1 MVPDTVI
8 CILGYSCIFA
18 SIGLLIKKCN
28 IRKEIENE
36 RKYILITEDQYNI
49 MNELIK
55 NKRNKINRNNED
67 NNLEINGNI
76 KPPEYNEID
85 SAEKNS

>member
-18 SIGLLIKKCN
+18 SIGLLIKNCN
-28 IRKEIENE
+28 TRKEIENE

-49 MNELIK
+49 MNDLVK
-55 NKRNKINRNNED
+55 NKRNKINRNTED
-67 NNLEINGNI
+67 NNLQINGNI
-76 KPPEYNEID
+76 KPPEYNEIESDEKD
-85 SAEKNS
+85 S